1 MHNKEEK
8 YLKATMPPPA
18 KNFLTS
24 SQVIQ
29 LQQALKE
36 SELSHVRERIL
47 IILLQN
53 DGKPQHEIAKFL
65 GCSPRTVA
73 YWCMHGDP
81 DNLDTLHNKREYEH
95 YRKATAEY
103 IELLL
108 KTVDSQPS
116 DNGYEFGRWTA
127 ERLAT
132 YLTEKTGIEL
142 SSSQVRRIL
151 KRKKY
156 SYIWAKYDLG
166 DKQDPIER
174 ALFQE
179 RLTKYL
185 VVARDYPELLQV
197 WFWDESGFSLRV
209 IRRKNW
215 GKKGQRKNITGQRR
229 RGRVN
234 VMGAIRESD
243 RKRVCFFIKK
253 GNADIFLEQLQQF
266 NELIKQEWVNKGNRA
281 LDFQSD
287 GPGIILILDNASFH
301 KRQDILSRVSKELP
315 NFRLDFLPAYSPDYN
330 IIELVWHS
338 CKEYIAH
345 RLFQSVDELKQL
357 LDKLLNQGEL
367 VIKWHRKIKNKGNNH
382 HIAA

>member
-1 MHNKEEK
+1 
-8 YLKATMPPPA
+8 MPPPA
-18 KNFLTS
+18 KNFLTPE
-24 SQVIQ
+24 QVIG
-29 LQQALKE
+29 LQKTLKQ

-53 DGKPQHEIAKFL
+53 DGRTQQKISKFL

-81 DNLDTLHNKREYEH
+81 DNLETLHNKREYEH
-95 YRKATAEY
+95 HRKATPKY

-108 KTVDSQPS
+108 KIVEQEPS
-116 DNGYEFGRWTA
+116 DLGYEFGRWTA

-132 YLTEKTGIEL
+132 YLTEQTGINL

-166 DKQDPIER
+166 SKQDPRER

-179 RLTKYL
+179 RLKDYL

-197 WFWDESGFSLRV
+197 WFWDECGFSLRV

-215 GKKGQRKNITGQRR
+215 SKRGQRQTIPGQRR
-229 RGRVN
+229 RGRIN

-243 RKRVCFFIKK
+243 RKRVGFFIET
-253 GNADIFLEQLQQF
+253 GNADTFLLQLRQL
-266 NELIKQEWVNKGNRA
+266 NELIKLEWVNKGNCSK
-281 LDFQSD
+281 DFQTHE
-287 GPGIILILDNASFH
+287 PKIILILDNASFH
-301 KRQDILSRVSKELP
+301 KRQDILSQVSQELT
-315 NFRLDFLPAYSPDYN
+315 NFRLDFLPTYSPDFN

-345 RLFQSVDELKQL
+345 RLFQSVDELKLL
-357 LDKLLNQGEL
+357 LDRLLNQGEL
-367 VIKWHRKIKNKGNNH
+367 VIMWHRKIKNKGNNH

>member
-1 MHNKEEK
+1 
-8 YLKATMPPPA
+8 MPPPA
-18 KNFLTS
+18 KNFLTP
-24 SQVIQ
+24 SQVTQ

-36 SELSHVRERIL
+36 SELPHVRERIL

-53 DGKPQHEIAKFL
+53 NGKPQHEIANFL

-81 DNLDTLHNKREYEH
+81 DNLETLHNKRESEH
-95 YRKATAEY
+95 YRKATPEY

-108 KTVDSQPS
+108 KTIDTKPS
-116 DNGYEFGRWTA
+116 SFGYEFGRWTA

-132 YLTEKTGIEL
+132 YLTEKTGIDL

-156 SYIWAKYDLG
+156 SYIWAKYDLE
-166 DKQDPIER
+166 DKQEPIER
-174 ALFQE
+174 ALFQK
-179 RLTKYL
+179 RLSDYL
-185 VVARDYPELLQV
+185 AVARDYPELLQV
-197 WFWDESGFSLRV
+197 WFWDESGFSLHI

-215 GKKGQRKNITGQRR
+215 GKKGQRKKISGQRR
-229 RGRVN
+229 RGRIN

-243 RKRVCFFIKK
+243 RKRVCFFIEK
-253 GNADIFLEQLQQF
+253 GNADIFLEHLQQF
-266 NELIKQEWVNKGNRA
+266 NEVIKQEWVNKGNRSE
-281 LDFQSD
+281 DFQSH
-287 GPGIILILDNASFH
+287 GPRIILILDNASFH
-301 KRQDILSRVSKELP
+301 KRQDILSKVSQELT

-338 CKEYIAH
+338 CKEYIAQ
-345 RLFQSVDELKQL
+345 RLFQSVDELKLL

-367 VIKWHRKIKNKGNNH
+367 VIKWHRKIKNKGDNH
-382 HIAA
+382 YIAV

>member
-1 MHNKEEK
+1 
-8 YLKATMPPPA
+8 MPPPA
-18 KNFLTS
+18 KNFLTP
-24 SQVIQ
+24 SQLTQ

-36 SELSHVRERIL
+36 NELSHVRQRIL

-81 DNLDTLHNKREYEH
+81 DDLDTLHNKREYEH
-95 YRKATAEY
+95 YRKATSDY

-108 KTVDSQPS
+108 KTVEESPAAL
-116 DNGYEFGRWTA
+116 GYEFGRWTA

-174 ALFQE
+174 ALFQK
-179 RLTKYL
+179 RLSDYL
-185 VVARDYPELLQV
+185 AIAREHPALLQV

-209 IRRKNW
+209 IRRKSW

-229 RGRVN
+229 RGRIN

-266 NELIKQEWVNKGNRA
+266 NELIKQEWVNKGNCSE
-281 LDFQSD
+281 DFQSH
-287 GPGIILILDNASFH
+287 GPRIILILDNASFH
-301 KRQDILSRVSKELP
+301 KREDILSRLSKELP

-345 RLFQSVDELKQL
+345 SLFQSVDELKLL
-357 LDKLLNQGEL
+357 LDRLLNQGEL

-382 HIAA
+382 HIAV

>member
-1 MHNKEEK
+1 MHNKEENC
-8 YLKATMPPPA
+8 LKATMPPPA
-18 KNFLTS
+18 KNFLTA
-24 SQVIQ
+24 SQVTH

-36 SELSHVRERIL
+36 SELPHVRERIL

-53 DGKPQHEIAKFL
+53 DGKPQQEIAKFL
-65 GCSPRTVA
+65 GCSHRTVA

-81 DNLDTLHNKREYEH
+81 DNLETLYNKREYEH
-95 YRKATAEY
+95 YRKATTEY

-108 KTVDSQPS
+108 EIVDKKPS
-116 DNGYEFGRWTA
+116 DLGYEFGRWTA

-132 YLTEKTGIEL
+132 YLTEKTGIDL

-174 ALFQE
+174 ALFQK
-179 RLTKYL
+179 RLKDYL

-197 WFWDESGFSLRV
+197 WFWDESGFSLQV

-215 GKKGQRKNITGQRR
+215 GRKGQRKKISGQRR
-229 RGRVN
+229 RGRIN

-266 NELIKQEWVNKGNRA
+266 NELIKQEWVNKGNCA
-281 LDFQSD
+281 LDFQSQ
-287 GPGIILILDNASFH
+287 GPKIILILDNASFH
-301 KRQDILSRVSKELP
+301 KRQDILNRVSQELP
-315 NFRLDFLPAYSPDYN
+315 HFRLDFLPAYSPDYN

-357 LDKLLNQGEL
+357 LDRLLNQGEL
-367 VIKWHRKIKNKGNNH
+367 VIKWYRKVKNKGNNH
-382 HIAA
+382 CIAV

>member
-1 MHNKEEK
+1 
-8 YLKATMPPPA
+8 MPPPA
-18 KNFLTS
+18 KNFLTPE
-24 SQVIQ
+24 QVTR

-36 SELSHVRERIL
+36 SELPHVRERIL
-47 IILLQN
+47 IIMLQN
-53 DGKPQHEIAKFL
+53 DGRTQQEISKFL
-65 GCSPRTVA
+65 GCSSRTVA

-81 DNLDTLHNKREYEH
+81 DNLETLHNKREYEH
-95 YRKATAEY
+95 YRKATPEY

-108 KTVDSQPS
+108 KTVEQEPS
-116 DNGYEFGRWTA
+116 DLGYGFGRWTA

-132 YLTEKTGIEL
+132 YLTEKIGIEL

-156 SYIWAKYDLG
+156 SYIWAKYDLK
-166 DKQDPIER
+166 DKQKPTER
-174 ALFQE
+174 EKFKEKLAQ
-179 RLTKYL
+179 YL
-185 VVARDYPELLQV
+185 SIARVQPEHLQV

-215 GKKGQRKNITGQRR
+215 GKRGRRKNLTGQRR

-253 GNADIFLEQLQQF
+253 GNADTFYEQLQQL
-266 NELIKQEWVNKGNRA
+266 NQLIKEEWVNMGNRSE
-281 LDFQSD
+281 DFQEH
-287 GPGIILILDNASFH
+287 GPKIILVLDNASFH
-301 KRQDILSRVSKELP
+301 KRQDIVSQISQTLP
-315 NFRLDFLPAYSPDYN
+315 NFLLEFLPAYSPDYN

-345 RLFQSVDELKQL
+345 RLFQSVDELKL
-357 LDKLLNQGEL
+357 VLDRLLNQGEL
-367 VIKWHRKIKNKGNNH
+367 VIKWHRNIKNKGNNAYV
-382 HIAA
+382 AA

>member
-1 MHNKEEK
+1 
-8 YLKATMPPPA
+8 MPPPA
-18 KNFLTS
+18 KNFLTP
-24 SQVIQ
+24 SQVTQ

-36 SELSHVRERIL
+36 SELPHVRERIL

-53 DGKPQHEIAKFL
+53 DGRTQQEISKFL

-73 YWCMHGDP
+73 YWCMNGEP
-81 DNLDTLHNKREYEH
+81 DNLETLHNKRDYEH
-95 YRKATAEY
+95 YRKATTEY

-108 KTVDSQPS
+108 KTIEQEPS
-116 DNGYEFGRWTA
+116 ALGYEFGRWTA

-156 SYIWAKYDLG
+156 SYIWAKSDLG
-166 DKQDPIER
+166 NKQNPRER
-174 ALFQE
+174 ALFQQ
-179 RLTKYL
+179 RLSKYL
-185 VVARDYPELLQV
+185 AVARDYPDLLQV

-209 IRRKNW
+209 IRRKSW

-229 RGRVN
+229 RGRIN

-253 GNADIFLEQLQQF
+253 GNADTFLEQLQQF
-266 NELIKQEWVNKGNRA
+266 NELIKQEWVNKGNRSE
-281 LDFQSD
+281 DFQSH
-287 GPGIILILDNASFH
+287 GPRIILILDNASFH
-301 KRQDILSRVSKELP
+301 KRQDILSRLAKELT

-345 RLFQSVDELKQL
+345 RLFQSVDELKLL
-357 LDKLLNQGEL
+357 LDRLLNQGEL

>member
-1 MHNKEEK
+1 LHNEGKNS
-8 YLKATMPPPA
+8 LKASMPPPA

-24 SQVIQ
+24 SQVSQ

-36 SELSHVRERIL
+36 SELPHVRERIL

-53 DGKPQHEIAKFL
+53 DGRTQQEISKFL

-81 DNLDTLHNKREYEH
+81 DNLETLHNKRDREH
-95 YRKATAEY
+95 YRKATPEY

-108 KTVDSQPS
+108 KTVECSPS

-132 YLTEKTGIEL
+132 YLTEQTGIDL
-142 SSSQVRRIL
+142 SSSQFRRIL

-156 SYIWAKYDLG
+156 SYIWAKYDLEA
-166 DKQDPIER
+166 QQNPIKR
-174 ALFQE
+174 AEFQE
-179 RLTKYL
+179 KLAQYL
-185 VVARDYPELLQV
+185 AVARIHPERLQV
-197 WFWDESGFSLRV
+197 WFGDESGFSLRV

-215 GKKGQRKNITGQRR
+215 GKKGQRKKLTGQRR

-243 RKRVCFFIKK
+243 KKRVCFFIKK
-253 GNADIFLEQLQQF
+253 GNADIFYGQLQEF
-266 NELIKQEWVNKGNRA
+266 HEFLKQEWISKGNHSE
-281 LDFQSD
+281 DFLKY
-287 GPGIILILDNASFH
+287 GPKIIVILDNASFH
-301 KRQDILSRVSKELP
+301 KRQDITSKITKELP
-315 NFRLDFLPAYSPDYN
+315 NFYLEFLPAYSPDYN
-330 IIELVWHS
+330 IIEFMWHS

-345 RLFQSVDELKQL
+345 RLFRLVDELQSL

-367 VIKWHRKIKNKGNNH
+367 VVKWHRKIKNKGNSSYVA
-382 HIAA
+382 I

>member
-1 MHNKEEK
+1 LHNEGENC
-8 YLKATMPPPA
+8 LKATMPPPA
-18 KNFLTS
+18 KNFLTPL
-24 SQVIQ
+24 QVTQ

-36 SELSHVRERIL
+36 NELAHVRERIL

-53 DGKPQHEIAKFL
+53 DGKTHQEISRFL

-73 YWCMHGDP
+73 YWCMNGEP
-81 DNLDTLHNKREYEH
+81 DNLESLHNKREYEH
-95 YRKATAEY
+95 YRKATPEY

-108 KTVDSQPS
+108 RTVDKDPS
-116 DNGYEFGRWTA
+116 DFGYEFGRWTA

-132 YLTEKTGIEL
+132 YLTEQTGIEL

-156 SYIWAKYDLG
+156 SYIWAKYSLK
-166 DKQDPIER
+166 DKHNPIKR
-174 ALFQE
+174 AEFQE
-179 RLTKYL
+179 RLAQYL
-185 VVARDYPELLQV
+185 AIARVQPKLMQV

-215 GKKGQRKNITGQRR
+215 GKRGQRKNLTGQRR

-234 VMGAIRESD
+234 VMGGIREAD
-243 RKRVCFFIKK
+243 RKRVCFFIKR
-253 GNADIFLEQLQQF
+253 GNADIFFQQLQKF
-266 NELIKQEWVNKGNRA
+266 NKLIKEEWVSGGNRSE
-281 LDFQSD
+281 DFQTD
-287 GPGIILILDNASFH
+287 GPKIILVLDNASFH
-301 KRQDILSRVSKELP
+301 KRKDIVCRVSQELP
-315 NFRLDFLPAYSPDYN
+315 NIVLEFLPAYSPDYN

-345 RLFQSVDELKQL
+345 RLFQSVDELKLL
-357 LDKLLNQGEL
+357 LDRLLNQGEL